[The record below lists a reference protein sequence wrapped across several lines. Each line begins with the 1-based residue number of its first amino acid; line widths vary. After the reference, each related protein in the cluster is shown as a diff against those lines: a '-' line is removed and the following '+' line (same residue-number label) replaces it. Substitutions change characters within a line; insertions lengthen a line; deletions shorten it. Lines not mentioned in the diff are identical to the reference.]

1 MREFTKPGDRL
12 LADPCTYVPAHF
24 AEDEGVT
31 GVLEQVEAEHDRQA
45 DLVDDGVLLLDLGA
59 HAHAKVVEGHLA
71 RVPEEQV
78 LHHVGGGQADRG
90 K

>member
-1 MREFTKPGDRL
+1 MPHSKPL
-12 LADPCTYVPAHF
+12 YIPAHF
-24 AEDEGVT
+24 AEDEGVA
-31 GVLEQVEAEHDRQA
+31 GVLEQVEAKHDRQA

-59 HAHAKVVEGHLA
+59 HAHAEVVEGHLA

-78 LHHVGGGQADRG
+78 LHHVGGGQAADRG

>member
-1 MREFTKPGDRL
+1 M
-12 LADPCTYVPAHF
+12 YIPAHF
-24 AEDEGVT
+24 AEDEGVA

-59 HAHAKVVEGHLA
+59 QAHAEVVEGHLA

-78 LHHVGGGQADRG
+78 LHHVRGGQAADRG